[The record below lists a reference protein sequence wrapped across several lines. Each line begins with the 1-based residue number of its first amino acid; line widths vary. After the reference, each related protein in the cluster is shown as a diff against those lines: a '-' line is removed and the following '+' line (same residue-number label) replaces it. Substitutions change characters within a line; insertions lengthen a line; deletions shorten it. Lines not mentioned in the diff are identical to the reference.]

1 MATTQTT
8 ILGGLT
14 PEMQTFYDKSLLKR
28 LLPELVHAQFGQK
41 RPIPKA
47 GGKTINFRKFSTL
60 AAATVALTEGA
71 TPAGNSLTVTAIT
84 ATVGQYGDFVEISD
98 VLDLTAIDPILVET
112 GRLLGEQS
120 GLTLDTL
127 VRDVINAGTTVQ
139 YANGK
144 ASRILTAA
152 GDNLTVIEIRKAV
165 RTLKRNKARKIDGNY
180 VAIVEPGATYDLQSD
195 PAWVDAQKYAGSKKI
210 FSGEIG
216 ELYGVRFI
224 ETTEAKKF
232 AGLGAAGIDIY
243 STLIL
248 GADAYGIIDVAGSGS
263 VQNIVKP
270 FGSAGTADPLNQRS
284 TSGWKVVFTAK
295 ILEDLAI
302 LRIEHAMTA

>member
-8 ILGGLT
+8 IIAGLT

-28 LLPELVHAQFGQK
+28 LLPEMVHAQFGQK

-47 GGKTINFRKFSTL
+47 GGKTINFRKFSSL

-84 ATVGQYGDFVEISD
+84 ATVSQYGDFVEISD

-112 GRLLGEQS
+112 GRLLAEQS
-120 GLTLDTL
+120 GMTLDALT
-127 VRDVINAGTTVQ
+127 RDVMAAGTTVQ
-139 YANGK
+139 YAGGK

-152 GDNLTVIEIRKAV
+152 ADVLTVMEIRKAV
-165 RTLKRNKARKIDGNY
+165 RTLKRNKARKINGSY
-180 VAIVEPGATYDLQSD
+180 VAIVEPGATFDLQSD

-216 ELYGVRFI
+216 ELYGVRFV

-232 AGLGAAGIDIY
+232 VGAGALGIDIY
-243 STLIL
+243 ATLIL
-248 GADAYGIIDVAGSGS
+248 GSDAYGLIDIAGSGAA
-263 VQNIVKP
+263 QNIVKP

-284 TSGWKVVFTAK
+284 TSGWKAIFTTK
-295 ILEDLAI
+295 IIEDLAL
-302 LRIEHAMTA
+302 LRLEHAVSA